1 MKKEEILEK
10 ARKENKNKD
19 YALIEAENKASK
31 IAGLSIIILSSIYF
45 VSGILITGKTNYGW
59 YSILA
64 VYCAIV
70 YGLRGIKT
78 HKSLDIF
85 CGVLWTIASIMMI
98 IIYFIELVNSS
109 AIL

>member
-31 IAGLSIIILSSIYF
+31 IAGIAILILSSVYF
-45 VSGILITGKTNYGW
+45 ISGIVITGETNYGW

-64 VYCAIV
+64 VYCAILF
-70 YGLRGIKT
+70 GLRGIKA
-78 HKSLDIF
+78 HKKTDIF
-85 CGVLWTIASIMMI
+85 LSIIWAISSILMIYYYFKELISSSTI
-98 IIYFIELVNSS
+98 L
-109 AIL
+109 

>member
-19 YALIEAENKASK
+19 YALIEAENKATK
-31 IAGLSIIILSSIYF
+31 IAGIAIIVLSTVYF
-45 VSGILITGKTNYGW
+45 ISGIMITGKTNYGW

-70 YGLRGIKT
+70 YGLRGIKY
-78 HKSLDIF
+78 HKKLDIF
-85 CGVLWTIASIMMI
+85 CGVLWTIASILMI
-98 IIYFIELVNSS
+98 FYYFKELISS
-109 AIL
+109 STIL